1 NLTIPAAHADIG
13 LRAVAAGKS
22 VYGEKPLA
30 STTAEARRVLDEAT
44 LARVRI
50 GCAPDTVLGTG
61 IQTARK
67 AIDDGVIGSP
77 IAATATLGTA
87 GPQRWHP
94 GSKSTARRELW
105 WCPTRTASPVMS
117 WSELSPPRT
126 GRRCQFRPATS
137 AHHAA
142 SECTTWP
149 VPPRTRSLAPAAG
162 WHFTCWTSWSR
173 CFDRRTKL
181 ARWRFRVALSDRM
194 P

>member
-1 NLTIPAAHADIG
+1 MSVDDLLADDEVDLVLNLTIPAAHADIG

-77 IAATATLGTA
+77 IAATA
-87 GPQRWHP
+87 R
-94 GSKSTARRELW
+94 
-105 WCPTRTASPVMS
+105 ASYADRSSDSM
-117 WSELSPPRT
+117 
-126 GRRCQFRPATS
+126 TS
-137 AHHAA
+137 N
-142 SECTTWP
+142 T
-149 VPPRTRSLAPAAG
+149 
-162 WHFTCWTSWSR
+162 
-173 CFDRRTKL
+173 
-181 ARWRFRVALSDRM
+181 
-194 P
+194 